1 MKKLALLL
9 LSIFFFVG
17 CCQQRYIA
25 SADTTFIR
33 EIERVEIVRDSLI
46 YIKLPSE
53 NQFVSTSDTT
63 STLHTSLATST
74 ATIKGGRLTH
84 SLSNNSTPL
93 PVVIQIKDVK
103 VQDNSKIFITR
114 TIIKEVEVEKA
125 LSWWQHSLMGL
136 GVLLILV
143 VIIKVVLNKFK
154 S

>member
-46 YIKLPSE
+46 YVRLPIE
-53 NQFVSTSDTT
+53 NQYVSTSDTT

-74 ATIKGGRLTH
+74 ATIEGGRLTH
-84 SLSNNSTPL
+84 SLTNNSTPL
-93 PVVIQIKDVK
+93 PVVIQFKDVR
-103 VQDNSKIFITR
+103 VEDNSREMITR
-114 TIIKEVEVEKA
+114 TVIKEVEVEKA

-143 VIIKVVLNKFK
+143 VIVKVVLNRII

>member
-53 NQFVSTSDTT
+53 NQYVSTSDTT

-74 ATIKGGRLTH
+74 ATIKEGRLTH
-84 SLSNNSTPL
+84 SLTNNSTPL

-103 VQDNSKIFITR
+103 VEDNSNRFITR

-143 VIIKVVLNKFK
+143 VIIKVVLNKFI